1 MKMFLKVGGFMV
13 VGFGLLV
20 LLDGEAQPGIIFM
33 LIGAGIVV
41 FSQFFGGFQF
51 YEDFSKKR
59 ARKELME
66 LKSLLDNGVLNEDE
80 YEEKSKALK
89 SKV

>member
-1 MKMFLKVGGFMV
+1 MKKFLKVGGFMV
-13 VGFGLLV
+13 AGFGLLV
-20 LLDGEAQPGIIFM
+20 LLGKNNSGGIIFI

-41 FSQFFGGFQF
+41 FSQFSG
-51 YEDFSKKR
+51 DFSKKL

-66 LKSLLDNGVLNEDE
+66 LKSLLDNGVLDEDE

>member
-1 MKMFLKVGGFMV
+1 MKKFLKVGGFMV
-13 VGFGLLV
+13 AGFGLFLLLV
-20 LLDGEAQPGIIFM
+20 PQEVLAGIIFI

-41 FSQFFGGFQF
+41 FSQFSG
-51 YEDFSKKR
+51 DFSKKR

-66 LKSLLDNGVLNEDE
+66 LKSLLDNGVLDEDE